1 MFNYIKKIIE
11 ARRLKKENKY
21 KAKIKKHNERID
33 KQKELI
39 KSDTSKSTTDKMW
52 SLRILDNMKLETGII
67 NNINKRETIKVIG
80 IKRPSIRVEM
90 ED

>member
-1 MFNYIKKIIE
+1 
-11 ARRLKKENKY
+11 
-21 KAKIKKHNERID
+21 
-33 KQKELI
+33 
-39 KSDTSKSTTDKMW
+39 
-52 SLRILDNMKLETGII
+52 MKLETGII